1 MQKKTHAQA
10 QAVQTAK
17 DCSYASGEGLR
28 VAAGGMCSIDVKPT
42 ERKQSDNCQSLT
54 RPRAAG
60 TEGRTLKPGKGRPKM
75 ASQSVCMQ
83 RHGKLVGCQGD
94 VQYSNNFSLWAQ
106 IPKVWAKGGYSIN
119 QHEHVNT
126 NKYKPQRPG
135 MHRVPI
141 GKDGNNGTVSTWRTL
156 KCGVGPSLRKLR

>member
-42 ERKQSDNCQSLT
+42 VRKQSDNCQSLT

-60 TEGRTLKPGKGRPKM
+60 TEGRTLKPVQGKGQNGFAERM
-75 ASQSVCMQ
+75 
-83 RHGKLVGCQGD
+83 H
-94 VQYSNNFSLWAQ
+94 
-106 IPKVWAKGGYSIN
+106 AKAW
-119 QHEHVNT
+119 QARRL
-126 NKYKPQRPG
+126 PR
-135 MHRVPI
+135 
-141 GKDGNNGTVSTWRTL
+141 
-156 KCGVGPSLRKLR
+156 